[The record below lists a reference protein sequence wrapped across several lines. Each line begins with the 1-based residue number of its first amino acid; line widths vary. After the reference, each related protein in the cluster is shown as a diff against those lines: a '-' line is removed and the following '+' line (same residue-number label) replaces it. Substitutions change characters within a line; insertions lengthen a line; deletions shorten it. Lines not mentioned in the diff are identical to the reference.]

1 MPNPP
6 LNEDLD
12 LAHQLAD
19 AADAITLD
27 RFQALDLVIETKADM
42 TPVSDAD
49 TAAERAIRDLLA
61 FHRPDDI
68 VLGEEFG
75 AESTSQDRRW
85 IIDPIDGTKSFI
97 SGNPVW
103 ATLIALVI
111 GDEVVLSVVS
121 APAMQQRWWASREAG
136 AFTRNNL
143 GQQRLSVSTI
153 PDLVDASLS
162 FSPRSQWAQRQEQFT
177 NLCSRVKTTTAD
189 GDFHLYMLVAQ
200 GKADIACEP
209 ELSLWDIAALIP
221 IVEEA
226 GGTISG
232 FNGEPGLA
240 AGCAVAS
247 NGLLHAATLAFF
259 SPTAP

>member
-19 AADAITLD
+19 VADAITLD

-49 TAAERAIRDLLA
+49 TAVERAIRDLLA
-61 FHRPDDI
+61 LQRPDDV

-75 AESTSQDRRW
+75 AESTSHDRRW

-136 AFTRNNL
+136 AFTRNNS
-143 GQQRLSVSTI
+143 GQQRLSVSTT
-153 PDLVDASLS
+153 PDLVNAALI

-177 NLCSRVKTTTAD
+177 DLCSRVKTTTAD
-189 GDFHLYMLVAQ
+189 GDFHLYMQV
-200 GKADIACEP
+200 ACEP

-232 FNGEPGLA
+232 FKGEPGLV

-247 NGLLHAATLAFF
+247 NGLLHADTLAVF
-259 SPTAP
+259 SPSAP

>member
-12 LAHQLAD
+12 LA
-19 AADAITLD
+19 
-27 RFQALDLVIETKADM
+27 
-42 TPVSDAD
+42 
-49 TAAERAIRDLLA
+49 LLA
-61 FHRPDDI
+61 LQRPDDV

-136 AFTRNNL
+136 AFTRNNS
-143 GQQRLSVSTI
+143 GQQRLSVSTT
-153 PDLVDASLS
+153 PDLVNAALI
-162 FSPRSQWAQRQEQFT
+162 FSPRSQWAQRVHGSKPRLLTVTFT
-177 NLCSRVKTTTAD
+177 FTCRWLRERRKLPANPSFRY
-189 GDFHLYMLVAQ
+189 G
-200 GKADIACEP
+200 
-209 ELSLWDIAALIP
+209 
-221 IVEEA
+221 
-226 GGTISG
+226 IS
-232 FNGEPGLA
+232 PR
-240 AGCAVAS
+240 
-247 NGLLHAATLAFF
+247 
-259 SPTAP
+259 

>member
-19 AADAITLD
+19 VADAITLD

-49 TAAERAIRDLLA
+49 TAVERAIRDLLA
-61 FHRPDDI
+61 LRRPDDV

-75 AESTSQDRRW
+75 AESASHDRRW
-85 IIDPIDGTKSFI
+85 IIDPIDGTKSF
-97 SGNPVW
+97 
-103 ATLIALVI
+103 IALVI

-136 AFTRNNL
+136 AFTRNNS
-143 GQQRLSVSTI
+143 GQQPLSVSTT
-153 PDLVDASLS
+153 PDLVNAALI

-177 NLCSRVKTTTAD
+177 DLCSRVKTTTAD
-189 GDFHLYMLVAQ
+189 GDFHLYMQVAE
-200 GKADIACEP
+200 GKAEIACEP

-232 FNGEPGLA
+232 FKGEPGLV

-247 NGLLHAATLAFF
+247 NGLLHADTLAVF
-259 SPTAP
+259 SPSAP